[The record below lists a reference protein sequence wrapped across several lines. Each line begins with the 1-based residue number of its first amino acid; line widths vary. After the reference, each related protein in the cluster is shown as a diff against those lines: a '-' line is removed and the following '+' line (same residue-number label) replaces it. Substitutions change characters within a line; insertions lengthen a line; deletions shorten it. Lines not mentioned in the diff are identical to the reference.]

1 MQFVWKNQTHN
12 VALVGDIMKIDGL
25 KYHMPNAETVPQFL
39 GFVIRL
45 CDNIDPRLKKVA
57 S

>member
-45 CDNIDPRLKKVA
+45 CDIDPRLKKVA